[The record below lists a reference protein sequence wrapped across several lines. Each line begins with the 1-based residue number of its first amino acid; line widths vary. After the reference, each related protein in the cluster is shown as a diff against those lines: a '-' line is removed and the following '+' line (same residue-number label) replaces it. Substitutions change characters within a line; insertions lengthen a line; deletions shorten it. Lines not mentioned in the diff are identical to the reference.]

1 MEINIQIKNVQKPE
15 DAITAFAAI
24 GQGQALG
31 QGQAAASSSRNR
43 PPIQR
48 ARREAVATTAAT
60 RRSPSLILSQRELEA
75 LQKVHHRGGKDA
87 HSTDTADETDRTV
100 ASGVRPKM
108 KPQPFSALARHHQGR
123 TLSPRPYY
131 QRGDQVKNYAIKN
144 YEHDNLATQRMQK
157 LEEEAAKYKQ
167 RLRSA
172 GIQVTPKKKEL
183 PIQDGS
189 PEAASSSNQGPQ
201 GGVPALQ
208 PLQPSQD
215 PPQKR
220 RRLQRGDAKKSY
232 QQMIEEP
239 FNVIKKSGQDPPV
252 SMTSLKTW
260 TTNIKQNLPADKQT
274 ARDNHMQ
281 QVQNILEEGKF
292 TKAQPQEMATR
303 WGLPISLITTSAATP
318 KTLQQLVSAVT
329 FLAV

>member
-108 KPQPFSALARHHQGR
+108 KPQPFSAFARHHQGR

-131 QRGDQVKNYAIKN
+131 QRGDQVG
-144 YEHDNLATQRMQK
+144 
-157 LEEEAAKYKQ
+157 AADK
-167 RLRSA
+167 
-172 GIQVTPKKKEL
+172 VTPRTTRRPTRATHHSGLGASQGTL
-183 PIQDGS
+183 P
-189 PEAASSSNQGPQ
+189 
-201 GGVPALQ
+201 
-208 PLQPSQD
+208 
-215 PPQKR
+215 
-220 RRLQRGDAKKSY
+220 
-232 QQMIEEP
+232 
-239 FNVIKKSGQDPPV
+239 
-252 SMTSLKTW
+252 TSTC
-260 TTNIKQNLPADKQT
+260 
-274 ARDNHMQ
+274 
-281 QVQNILEEGKF
+281 
-292 TKAQPQEMATR
+292 TKAQQA
-303 WGLPISLITTSAATP
+303 S
-318 KTLQQLVSAVT
+318 
-329 FLAV
+329 